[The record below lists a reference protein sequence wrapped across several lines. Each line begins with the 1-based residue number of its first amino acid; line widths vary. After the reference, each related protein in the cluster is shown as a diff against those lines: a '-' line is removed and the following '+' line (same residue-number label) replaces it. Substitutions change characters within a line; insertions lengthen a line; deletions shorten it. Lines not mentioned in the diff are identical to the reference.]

1 MIYIRNNLLGGITQ
15 SSWFDVRPLV
25 YDPILSGFP
34 PNTSIRMIVK
44 NIMIEQWNPS
54 YSYSRFYES
63 CAPSYCTH
71 SQRTHTKTIIGM
83 MITMLSMI
91 GGLTVSLHLITP
103 YLVKFLF
110 SLFKLYNKRE
120 QKQQRVTICQL
131 KFEPIS
137 LYPAYLEV
145 DLLPPVVAD
154 FNGDHRLD
162 LAFARQVTQCMYVTL
177 GNGNGTFS
185 DELSLPVWGVTWL
198 RFAAGDF
205 NNDNQLDLT
214 FNDYDGGQVAIMLG
228 NGNGTFEAPVRFSTA
243 HGSYPV
249 DISVADFN
257 SDNYLDIAVVNY
269 GIDSVG
275 ILLGNGNGNFSAQT
289 TFSTGRGSYPR
300 SLAIADFNGD
310 TYKDI
315 AVANLNTRNIG
326 VFLGHGDGTFETQKS
341 SFNRDHFFPIR
352 IAVGD
357 FNEDTRSDVAV
368 SYESESIVGVMFG
381 YGNGTFGTQADS
393 AIETAVITL
402 SAAVSDFNCDGHLDI
417 AIGQN
422 KSHSIGVLLGHGDG
436 NFDKQTIFS
445 SEFNGPYTSM
455 VVGDFNGDGCQ
466 DIVAMNSESY
476 SMDILLN
483 TCECCSSETLKTNT
497 FIHQ

>member
-1 MIYIRNNLLGGITQ
+1 ICSSSFISNEWQIGFTSDLVSNLSIYARIDYRRFLSAHLQFLTGLCEHSIQSVNNSIDQFLSSLFVTAQLLPETD
-15 SSWFDVRPLV
+15 FHKRLDL
-25 YDPILSGFP
+25 L
-34 PNTSIRMIVK
+34 
-44 NIMIEQWNPS
+44 IEQ
-54 YSYSRFYES
+54 
-63 CAPSYCTH
+63 
-71 SQRTHTKTIIGM
+71 I
-83 MITMLSMI
+83 
-91 GGLTVSLHLITP
+91 
-103 YLVKFLF
+103 
-110 SLFKLYNKRE
+110 
-120 QKQQRVTICQL
+120 TICQL

-228 NGNGTFEAPVRFSTA
+228 NGNGTFEAPVRFSTG

-368 SYESESIVGVMFG
+368 SYESESIVSVMFG

-422 KSHSIGVLLGHGDG
+422 K
-436 NFDKQTIFS
+436 
-445 SEFNGPYTSM
+445 
-455 VVGDFNGDGCQ
+455 
-466 DIVAMNSESY
+466 
-476 SMDILLN
+476 
-483 TCECCSSETLKTNT
+483 
-497 FIHQ
+497 

>member
-103 YLVKFLF
+103 YLICSSSFISNEWQISFTSDLVSNLSIYARIDYRRFLSAHLQFLTGLCEHSIQSVNNSIDQFLSSLFVTAQLLPETDFHKRLDLLIEQTLNTISLF
-110 SLFKLYNKRE
+110 SLL
-120 QKQQRVTICQL
+120 VTICQL

-162 LAFARQVTQCMYVTL
+162 LAFARQVTQCMYMT
-177 GNGNGTFS
+177 
-185 DELSLPVWGVTWL
+185 
-198 RFAAGDF
+198 
-205 NNDNQLDLT
+205 
-214 FNDYDGGQVAIMLG
+214 
-228 NGNGTFEAPVRFSTA
+228 
-243 HGSYPV
+243 
-249 DISVADFN
+249 
-257 SDNYLDIAVVNY
+257 
-269 GIDSVG
+269 
-275 ILLGNGNGNFSAQT
+275 LGNGNGNFSAQT
-289 TFSTGRGSYPR
+289 TFSTGRGSCPR

>member
-120 QKQQRVTICQL
+120 QKQQRALNTISLFSLLVTICQL

-162 LAFARQVTQCMYVTL
+162 LAFARQVTQCMYMT
-177 GNGNGTFS
+177 
-185 DELSLPVWGVTWL
+185 
-198 RFAAGDF
+198 
-205 NNDNQLDLT
+205 
-214 FNDYDGGQVAIMLG
+214 
-228 NGNGTFEAPVRFSTA
+228 
-243 HGSYPV
+243 
-249 DISVADFN
+249 
-257 SDNYLDIAVVNY
+257 
-269 GIDSVG
+269 
-275 ILLGNGNGNFSAQT
+275 LGNGNGNFSAQT
-289 TFSTGRGSYPR
+289 TFSTGRGSCPR